1 MTKLDS
7 IVELKAEIDAA
18 KTELAKS
25 EGKKE
30 GFMNTLKKDWKCAS
44 LKKADEK
51 ATSIEDARQELIDKR
66 EESIAKLEEKY
77 EL

>member
-51 ATSIEDARQELIDKR
+51 ATSIEDARQKLIDKR